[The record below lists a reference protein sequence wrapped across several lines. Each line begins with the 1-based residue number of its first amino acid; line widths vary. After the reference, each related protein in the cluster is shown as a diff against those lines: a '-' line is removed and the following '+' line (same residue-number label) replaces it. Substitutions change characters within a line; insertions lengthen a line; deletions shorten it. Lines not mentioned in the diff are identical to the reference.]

1 MVADQSVSYVY
12 WIGRSTNIDV
22 SWICKFTINLPH
34 QFLALNS
41 ADLEWKTKAG
51 NNNKN
56 KTVSNSKW
64 ENQVFEIIRQ
74 EKIVIW
80 NVRYFEVQV

>member
-56 KTVSNSKW
+56 KTASNSKR
-64 ENQVFEIIRQ
+64 ENQVCLR
-74 EKIVIW
+74 
-80 NVRYFEVQV
+80 

>member
-12 WIGRSTNIDV
+12 WIGWSTNIDV
-22 SWICKFTINLPH
+22 SWICKFTINLLH

-41 ADLEWKTKAG
+41 ADLEWKTKAA

-56 KTVSNSKW
+56 KTASNSKW
-64 ENQVFEIIRQ
+64 ENQVCLR
-74 EKIVIW
+74 
-80 NVRYFEVQV
+80 